1 MLFTAASVALFT
13 YHDGT
18 REFAQKNL
26 WVFIVALVL
35 MLVTIIML
43 SCCEGVRR
51 ATPHNFIVLSLFT
64 IAEGYLVGMSTMRF
78 QPEIVSCKPFLDSSM
93 FPIK

>member
-1 MLFTAASVALFT
+1 MIFTAGAVTLFT

-18 REFAQKNL
+18 REFAKNNL
-26 WVFIVALVL
+26 WLLIVALIA

-64 IAEGYLVGMSTMRF
+64 LAEGYLVGMSTMRF
-78 QPEIVSCKPFLDSSM
+78 PAELVIFNQTKKFSFIY
-93 FPIK
+93 